1 MPARPASV
9 DTLQPGEGAGVG
21 LGLGEGVREGEGGQE
36 GPPGQGA
43 QVAFPGGDQKPS
55 GQHTPA
61 PASEKVLAAQA
72 VQEAAPG
79 WLKVPAAH
87 SAGCALLFATV
98 ALQKEPAGQR
108 RGSVPH
114 MKNPDETQ
122 EKVPLPLAMLW
133 PVKELHVLGV
143 PAPNEYTQKPGQPAH
158 AENAALQ
165 RCVHVCEAHV

>member
-9 DTLQPGEGAGVG
+9 DTLQAGEGAG
-21 LGLGEGVREGEGGQE
+21 LGLGGQE

-43 QVAFPGGDQKPS
+43 QVALPGGDQKPS

-72 VQEAAPG
+72 VQAAAPG

-87 SAGCALLFATV
+87 SSGCAELFATV
-98 ALQKEPAGQR
+98 ALQAEPAGQR

-114 MKNPDETQ
+114 MKKPDETQ

-133 PVKELHVLGV
+133 PVKALLHVLGV
-143 PAPNEYTQKPGQPAH
+143 PAPYEYTQKPAQPEH
-158 AENAALQ
+158 AVNAALQ
-165 RCVHVCEAHV
+165 RCVQVCVAHE